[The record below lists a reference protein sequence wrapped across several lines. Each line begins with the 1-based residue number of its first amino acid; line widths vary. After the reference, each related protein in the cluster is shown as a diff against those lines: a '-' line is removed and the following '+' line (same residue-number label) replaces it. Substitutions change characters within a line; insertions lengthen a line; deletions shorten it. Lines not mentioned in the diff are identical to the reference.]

1 MVGRGIAP
9 NATTYQCL
17 LKGAAKEGR
26 VELALA
32 TLQEM
37 EQKGIP
43 FNPTTLPIFV
53 NILVGNNQGCPSLV
67 PRVIVW
73 HRTNGRVW
81 LSDRSHTQ
89 AAKEM
94 DKSDMLATTEVPV
107 DRHRLSQ
114 ALEMADT
121 FDKKYNL
128 WLDRSS
134 LQTLLR
140 ACVQAEQWPQAKQ
153 LVARA
158 HQRRVNVNAPLLT
171 LINAH

>member
-1 MVGRGIAP
+1 
-9 NATTYQCL
+9 
-17 LKGAAKEGR
+17 
-26 VELALA
+26 
-32 TLQEM
+32 
-37 EQKGIP
+37 
-43 FNPTTLPIFV
+43 
-53 NILVGNNQGCPSLV
+53 
-67 PRVIVW
+67 
-73 HRTNGRVW
+73 
-81 LSDRSHTQ
+81 
-89 AAKEM
+89 
-94 DKSDMLATTEVPV
+94 MLETTEAPV
-107 DRHRLSQ
+107 DRHRLAQ

-128 WLDRSS
+128 WLDRSA